1 MLVPLHYQRDILWKL
16 ISKLI
21 IYNILKMQYNY
32 LKEIEVFKIIYSN
45 VLVFIEKNPNTLD

>member
-1 MLVPLHYQRDILWKL
+1 
-16 ISKLI
+16 
-21 IYNILKMQYNY
+21 MQYNY